1 MPLVTLLKVVH
12 VLAAIVAVGANVTY
26 GFWLARA
33 GRDRE
38 RLVFAIDTIR
48 RLDRTIAN
56 PAYGILLLTGVGMVL
71 TGQYRFEQ
79 GWIAASLALYVLAV
93 VIGVALFG
101 PAVRRQLA
109 EAERDPASPD
119 YAAAARRSN
128 GLGLLTTAIVVAIVV
143 LMVAKPF

>member
-38 RLVFAIDTIR
+38 RLVFTIDTIR

-56 PAYGILLLTGVGMVL
+56 PAYGILLLTGAGMVL

-128 GLGLLTTAIVVAIVV
+128 ELGLLTTAIVVAIVV